1 MNNPR
6 LLTGLLAATLW
17 GGMSAHA
24 QSGKVYTLEE
34 IFETAEANSSMLRP
48 SLSAETVEQ
57 CDLASAKAARLPD
70 LSASLSLGFN
80 GNGFT
85 TARDFSDYRKAPI
98 PHLNNV
104 AGVSVTQPVYAGG
117 AINGAIELA
126 ERKSTAAR
134 LATELSRDNIRL
146 RLTGF
151 YLDLYKYSNMRRVVN
166 ENITNARQV
175 LEDMRHRYQ
184 QGMILLNDIT
194 RYELLLSDMDL
205 QLIRIDNMMS
215 ILNNNLASTAG
226 LPEGTVIQPDTALL
240 NRSLSILS
248 EAEWQSNASTNSPAL
263 KLAGQSVAIN
273 RTAEKLIKADFMP
286 KVGLRAEW
294 SLNGPILT
302 EVPPINRNISY
313 WFIGVGVSYNLSSLW
328 HANRKLSSGRAR
340 TAQALDQLE
349 AERTQLQMDVRSD
362 YIKYMEAYHELK
374 TRDKGVELAVRNYN
388 TISTRYNEG
397 MALITDQVDAA
408 NARLEAE
415 QNLVNARINIIYSYY
430 KLLFT
435 TGEI

>member
-57 CDLASAKAARLPD
+57 CDLASAKAARLPE

-166 ENITNARQV
+166 ENIANARQV

-273 RTAEKLIKADFMP
+273 RTAEKLIKADYKETQLKHIHP
-286 KVGLRAEW
+286 GSDVEITVDALPDVTYHGKVVSISNATGASLSMLPQDNSAGNFVKVRQRVPVRIEFTDRNSKKDLEALRAGM
-294 SLNGPILT
+294 N
-302 EVPPINRNISY
+302 
-313 WFIGVGVSYNLSSLW
+313 
-328 HANRKLSSGRAR
+328 
-340 TAQALDQLE
+340 
-349 AERTQLQMDVRSD
+349 
-362 YIKYMEAYHELK
+362 
-374 TRDKGVELAVRNYN
+374 VECKIPY
-388 TISTRYNEG
+388 
-397 MALITDQVDAA
+397 
-408 NARLEAE
+408 
-415 QNLVNARINIIYSYY
+415 
-430 KLLFT
+430 
-435 TGEI
+435 

>member
-6 LLTGLLAATLW
+6 LLTGLLAAVLW
-17 GGMSAHA
+17 GGMSVHA
-24 QSGKVYTLEE
+24 QSDRVYTLEE
-34 IFETAEANSSMLRP
+34 IFETAEANSVLLKP
-48 SLSAETVEQ
+48 SLSAETVAQ
-57 CDLASAKAARLPD
+57 RDIATAKSARLPE
-70 LSASLSLGFN
+70 LSASLSIGFN

-85 TARDFSDYRKAPI
+85 TARDFSDCQKAPI

-104 AGVSVTQPVYAGG
+104 AGVAVTQPVYAGG
-117 AINGAIELA
+117 AISGAIRME
-126 ERKSTAAR
+126 EQKSTAAR
-134 LATELSRDNIRL
+134 FATELNRDNIRL

-151 YLDLYKYSNMRRVVN
+151 YLDIYKYSNLRRVVN
-166 ENITNARQV
+166 ENIANAREV
-175 LEDMRHRYQ
+175 LEEMRHRFE
-184 QGMILLNDIT
+184 QGMILQNDIT

-205 QLIRIDNMMS
+205 QLICIDNMLT
-215 ILNNNLASTAG
+215 ILNNNLVQTAG
-226 LPEGTVIQPDTALL
+226 LPSETIIRPDTTLL
-240 NRSLSILS
+240 SRSLSMLS
-248 EAEWQSNASTNSPAL
+248 EPEWQTNATANSPAL
-263 KLAGQSVAIN
+263 KLADQSVAIN

-286 KVGLRAEW
+286 KVGLHAEW
-294 SLNGPILT
+294 NLNGPILT
-302 EVPPINRNISY
+302 EVPPINRNLGY
-313 WFIGVGVSYNLSSLW
+313 WFVGVGVSYNLSSLW
-328 HANRKLSSGRAR
+328 HANRKLAAGRAR
-340 TAQALDQLE
+340 TAQSLDELE
-349 AERTQLQMDVRSD
+349 ATRTRLQMDVRAD
-362 YIKYMEAYHELK
+362 YIKYLEAYHELT